1 MAERVFITGMGM
13 ISAIGSNVKENLRS
27 LRLQRSGIGHTRHI
41 DTIHK
46 NVLPVAEV
54 PQSNAELAALAGV
67 NAGGGYTRTAL
78 LGLVAMREALAYAG
92 IENAASMPA
101 AFINASTVGGM
112 CDTEKVYFD
121 IIDPQK
127 EGTFLQS
134 IDTLDCADCTQRI
147 ADAVGIHEYVTTIST
162 ACSSSANALMYGAR
176 MIRQGLVQRAVCGGT
191 EALTRFTM
199 NGFNSLK
206 NIDKQA
212 CRPFDQHR
220 NGLNL
225 GEGAAYLVLESESLV
240 RESGAEVLAELS
252 GWCNTNEAFHPTS
265 PSPEGDGAYEAMK
278 NALAMSGRSIDD
290 VQYIN
295 VHGTATLNND
305 ASEGKALERL
315 FGARVPKFSSTKP
328 FTGHTLAA
336 AGAIEA
342 IFAVL
347 AINAQVI
354 FPNLNFSEKMEE
366 LNVVPETKLLEEYPV
381 ENVISNSF
389 GFGGNNASLV
399 ISKYE
404 AGMFEK
410 IVKHTGE

>member
-13 ISAIGSNVKENLRS
+13 ISAIGNNVEENFRS
-27 LRLQRSGIGHTRHI
+27 LRAQQSGLGHTRYI
-41 DTIHK
+41 ETIHRE
-46 NVLPVAEV
+46 VLPVGEV
-54 PQSNAELAALAGV
+54 KLSTEELAERAGKP
-67 NAGGGYTRTAL
+67 GSPEFTRTTL
-78 LGLVAMREALAYAG
+78 LGLAAMQEALMSAG
-92 IENAASMPA
+92 ISDPRELPA

-121 IIDPQK
+121 ILDPEK
-127 EGTFLQS
+127 EGTFLKY

-147 ADAVGIHEYVTTIST
+147 ADETGIREYVTTIST

-176 MIRQGLVQRAVCGGT
+176 LIQQGLVQRAVCGGT
-191 EALTRFTM
+191 EALTRFTI

-206 NIDKQA
+206 NIDKQF
-212 CRPFDQHR
+212 CRPFDQQR

-240 RESGAEVLAELS
+240 RARKARVMAELS
-252 GWCNTNEAFHPTS
+252 GWCNTNEAFHPTA
-265 PSPEGDGAYEAMK
+265 PSPEGDGAFEAMRK
-278 NALAMSGRSIDD
+278 ALAMSGRAIAD
-290 VQYIN
+290 VQYVN

-315 FGARVPKFSSTKP
+315 FGTEVPKFSSTKP

-342 IFAVL
+342 IFSVL
-347 AINAQVI
+347 AINRQMI

-366 LNVVPETKLLEEYPV
+366 LGITPETKLLEEYPV
-381 ENVISNSF
+381 RNVISNSF

-399 ISKYE
+399 FSKYE
-404 AGMFEK
+404 G
-410 IVKHTGE
+410 

>member
-1 MAERVFITGMGM
+1 MAERVFITGVGM
-13 ISAIGSNVKENLRS
+13 ISAIGNNVQENLRH
-27 LRLQRSGIGHTRHI
+27 LREQKSGLGYTRHI

-46 NVLPVAEV
+46 DVLPVGEV
-54 PQSNAELAALAGV
+54 AADTPTLATMAGV
-67 NAGGGYTRTAL
+67 QDTPGYTRTSL
-78 LGLVAMREALAYAG
+78 LGLVAIQEALQSAG
-92 IENAASMPA
+92 IKDARELPTT
-101 AFINASTVGGM
+101 FINASTVGGM

-121 IIDPQK
+121 ILDPNK
-127 EGTFLQS
+127 EGDFLKY

-147 ADAVGIHEYVTTIST
+147 ADAVGIDEYVTTIST

-176 MIRQGLVQRAVCGGT
+176 LIQQGLVQRAICGGT

-206 NIDKQA
+206 NIDKQF
-212 CRPFDQHR
+212 CRPFDQQR

-240 RESGAEVLAELS
+240 KARNANVLAELS
-252 GWCNTNEAFHPTS
+252 GWNNTNEAFHPTA

-278 NALAMSGRSIDD
+278 NALKMSGRSTAD
-290 VQYIN
+290 VQYVN

-305 ASEGKALERL
+305 ISEGIALERL
-315 FGARVPKFSSTKP
+315 FGTEVPKFSSTKA

-342 IFAVL
+342 IFGVL
-347 AINAQVI
+347 AIREALI
-354 FPNLNFSEKMEE
+354 FPNLHFSQKMEE
-366 LNVVPETKLLEEYPV
+366 LNITPETQLLENYSV
-381 ENVISNSF
+381 KNVISNSF

-404 AGMFEK
+404 G
-410 IVKHTGE
+410 